1 MAQQERLS
9 GTVLWFNDFKGYG
22 FIKPKEGREDV
33 FVHHS
38 SIRSEG
44 YRSLAEGEEVEYSLS
59 LEPGGKSTSAIDVTG
74 QNGSKVKGSSSDGQ
88 GSGAGSRRGTVVDR
102 TGPVVTGVSLVE
114 RSVIWPGNVLTQ
126 GVTMLAA
133 VGAAVVLALGVV
145 ALATWLGTA
154 VAVPTVEDS
163 PASTAGVMA
172 TWPGTAPARETRA
185 AVAMPAAAFLVAPAI
200 TVANRAMW
208 QGTVPK
214 GQPVQANQ
222 KCRASI
228 AGRKGISQKS
238 APVKKYLDSPSSK
251 TKNSSR

>member
-88 GSGAGSRRGTVVDR
+88 GSGAGSRRGGFARDWRGSRDR
-102 TGPVVTGVSLVE
+102 
-114 RSVIWPGNVLTQ
+114 
-126 GVTMLAA
+126 
-133 VGAAVVLALGVV
+133 
-145 ALATWLGTA
+145 
-154 VAVPTVEDS
+154 
-163 PASTAGVMA
+163 
-172 TWPGTAPARETRA
+172 
-185 AVAMPAAAFLVAPAI
+185 
-200 TVANRAMW
+200 
-208 QGTVPK
+208 
-214 GQPVQANQ
+214 
-222 KCRASI
+222 
-228 AGRKGISQKS
+228 
-238 APVKKYLDSPSSK
+238 
-251 TKNSSR
+251 